1 MRSNSII
8 RRTPSG
14 FEKTF
19 ISDSSAALARSHR
32 LIRIE
37 HQKECTFM
45 SICSQIKLDDFRN
58 DRSTN
63 QREQRR
69 QKRKNYQIS

>member
-1 MRSNSII
+1 MHSNTII
-8 RRTPSG
+8 RKSPSG

-19 ISDSSAALARSHR
+19 IADTAAALLRSHR

-45 SICSQIKLDDFRN
+45 SICSQIKLDELRK
-58 DRSTN
+58 DRSVH
-63 QREQRR
+63 QRDQRI
-69 QKRKNYQIS
+69 QKRKQSQIS

>member
-1 MRSNSII
+1 MSSNPI
-8 RRTPSG
+8 RKLPSG

-19 ISDSSAALARSHR
+19 IPDTSAALARSHR

-45 SICSQIKLDDFRN
+45 SICAQIKLDEFKTN
-58 DRSTN
+58 RSTN
-63 QREQRR
+63 QRDQRR
-69 QKRKNYQIS
+69 QKRKKHQIF

>member
-1 MRSNSII
+1 MSSNTIL
-8 RRTPSG
+8 RKLPSG

-45 SICSQIKLDDFRN
+45 SICAQIKLDEFREN
-58 DRSTN
+58 RSTN

-69 QKRKNYQIS
+69 QKRKKYQIS

>member
-1 MRSNSII
+1 MSSNTIL
-8 RRTPSG
+8 RKLPSG
-14 FEKTF
+14 FEQIY
-19 ISDSSAALARSHR
+19 ISDSYAALSRSHR

-45 SICSQIKLDDFRN
+45 SIFGQIKLYEFREI
-58 DRSTN
+58 RSTN

-69 QKRKNYQIS
+69 QKRKKYQTS

>member
-1 MRSNSII
+1 MSSKTRFRKFPSN
-8 RRTPSG
+8 

-37 HQKECTFM
+37 QVKETIFM
-45 SICSQIKLDDFRN
+45 CLCSQIHLDDFKKN
-58 DRSTN
+58 RSEK
-63 QREQRR
+63 QRDERR
-69 QKRKNYQIS
+69 QKREKLQIT

>member
-1 MRSNSII
+1 MRSNTII
-8 RRTPSG
+8 RKSPAG

-19 ISDSSAALARSHR
+19 ISNTSAALARSHR

-37 HQKECTFM
+37 HQKECTFI
-45 SICSQIKLDDFRN
+45 SVCSQIKLDEFRK

>member
-1 MRSNSII
+1 MSSNTII
-8 RRTPSG
+8 RKLPSG
-14 FEKTF
+14 FEKTT
-19 ISDSSAALARSHR
+19 ISNSSAALARSHR

-45 SICSQIKLDDFRN
+45 SICAQIKLDEFREK
-58 DRSTN
+58 RTTN

-69 QKRKNYQIS
+69 QKRKKYQTS

>member
-1 MRSNSII
+1 MHSNTII
-8 RRTPSG
+8 RKSPSG

-19 ISDSSAALARSHR
+19 IANTSAALARSHR

-37 HQKECTFM
+37 HQKECTYM
-45 SICSQIKLDDFRN
+45 SICSQIKLDEFRK
-58 DRSTN
+58 DRSAN

-69 QKRKNYQIS
+69 LKRKQYQIS